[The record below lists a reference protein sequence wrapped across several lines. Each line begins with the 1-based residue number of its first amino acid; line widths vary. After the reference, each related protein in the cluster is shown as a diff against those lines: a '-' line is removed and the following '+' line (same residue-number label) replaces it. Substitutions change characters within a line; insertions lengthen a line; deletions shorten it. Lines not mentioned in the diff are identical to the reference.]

1 MRQVWKVETF
11 RTFLYFEARAWDS
24 GLHVLKDPQLHLQCV
39 CLVCPR
45 IVKMPFLLTTF
56 RQMFFRISK
65 LFFAPFQS
73 MSIYCG
79 LTVCHLGTQQG
90 ANPCPP
96 GPCSPVEQN

>member
-1 MRQVWKVETF
+1 MSHPLKCSVWVRQVWKVETF

-56 RQMFFRISK
+56 RQMF
-65 LFFAPFQS
+65 LGFQNYFLRHFS
-73 MSIYCG
+73 
-79 LTVCHLGTQQG
+79 Q
-90 ANPCPP
+90 
-96 GPCSPVEQN
+96 